1 MMAATRAERPAE
13 NKEDTLQQLLSVW
26 SALDSRKRVIVAL
39 ASVAM
44 FAAVL
49 ALSRMATAPSMA
61 LLYAGLSSNVAGEV
75 VQALEQ
81 RGVVYEVR
89 GGAIYVDQSRR
100 DELRMTLASEGL
112 PANSTAGYELLDS
125 LSGFG
130 TTAQMFDAAYWRAK
144 EGELARTIV
153 SSPEIKTARVH
164 IANPSSQPFR
174 RQIRPTASVTVT
186 TRSGNLSST
195 QAKALKYLVASAVAG
210 LVPED
215 VSVIDA
221 RGGLIQGEDTATGAP
236 VANDLAAEMKMRV
249 QRLLEAHVGRGNA
262 VVEVS
267 VETETER
274 ETISERSFD
283 PESRVAIS
291 TETEERSRS
300 SNNSGG
306 GAAVTVASNLP
317 SGEAGG
323 NGGGNSRSQ
332 NSETRERINYEVSE
346 TRREILRQPG
356 AIKRLSVAVLVA
368 DIRETDDAGA
378 ETIRPRNAE
387 ELDALR
393 ELVASAVGF
402 QEERGDIITL
412 KSMAFSPIA
421 VSGTPAA
428 ISIFERLGISVMS
441 LIQLS
446 VLSIVALVLGLFVV
460 RPILKS
466 ASSAAAL
473 PAPDQGAAGAV
484 VNTPTSNTEDALPPL
499 TGEIS
504 DGGIL
509 PANMAVVSDLDL
521 PGSESGNLASGLEPL
536 GNLSRPEDPVS
547 RLRQMIEERQEETVE
562 ILRSWMDESQE
573 KA

>member
-1 MMAATRAERPAE
+1 MAATRAERPAE